1 MLRGWWFDSQRF
13 KNCKTYFFVLSQLET
28 NCHISC
34 EFAAN
39 SVLHMYIHNL
49 ATNMSQWARE
59 IYNSLILSI
68 LLRLETINCPLW
80 ACGKSYATQIHV
92 KPRDKY
98 DPVSDRNIQV
108 ILNYLP
114 VLYRMETEC
123 QNYECAVK
131 PVHTKDREEIK
142 LKRV

>member
-1 MLRGWWFDSQRF
+1 M
-13 KNCKTYFFVLSQLET
+13 
-28 NCHISC
+28 
-34 EFAAN
+34 
-39 SVLHMYIHNL
+39 
-49 ATNMSQWARE
+49 
-59 IYNSLILSI
+59 
-68 LLRLETINCPLW
+68 RLETINCPLW

-123 QNYECAVK
+123 QNYEYAAK
-131 PVHTKDREEIK
+131 PVHTKDREAIK